1 MMESFPSRICA
12 RAKGA
17 LLRLTC
23 PQQVRTNQDTGLIR
37 LIACLCMFIDHAGKM
52 LFPQLTVMREIGRLA
67 FPLFSYGIAVGAV
80 CTRHPERYLS
90 RVVGLAIVCQPL
102 YAVALAHENAAMYA
116 VSFARHLLKAALT
129 FYLNSWQ
136 KPSILLS
143 LSLGLLLLLCLRGR
157 KWVLALGVY
166 LLCNRMNAQLD
177 YGVHGI
183 HLMLLFYLLCEYPAA
198 CFAATFSFMTWWSL
212 QGTGYSFFGHSFGMR
227 VFSLPAVA
235 LCSLPVKRHVQLPRW
250 FIYGFY
256 PAHLVALIVLCRVF

>member
-1 MMESFPSRICA
+1 MMDSLFPRT
-12 RAKGA
+12 RGA
-17 LLRLTC
+17 LDRLTC

-37 LIACLCMFIDHAGKM
+37 LIACLCMAVDHAGKM
-52 LFPQLTVMREIGRLA
+52 LFPQYPVMRLIGRLA
-67 FPLFSYGIAVGAV
+67 FPLFAYGIAVGAV
-80 CTRHPERYLS
+80 YTRDSTRYLS
-90 RVVGLAIVCQPL
+90 RVVLLALVSQPL
-102 YAVALAHENAAMYA
+102 YALGLAHEISAMYA
-116 VSFARHLLKAALT
+116 VDFRAHPLLGAWT

-166 LLCNRMNAQLD
+166 LLCERMSGQLD
-177 YGVHGI
+177 YGIQGI
-183 HLMLLFYLLCEYPAA
+183 QLMLLFYLLCEHPAA

-227 VFSLPAVA
+227 VFSLPAIA
-235 LCSLPVKRHVQLPRW
+235 LCCLPVKQHVRLPRW

-256 PAHLVALIVLCRVF
+256 PAHLAALIVLCRVF